1 MPGTWQEHGYGVA
14 HYTIR
19 VAGYAIGSPGKLRS
33 RRQIRLWRAA
43 PACIVSF
50 ALMVMRMTSSN
61 RIRIGI
67 GGWSYEPWRRTFYP
81 ATVPKKSELQF
92 ASRKLTA
99 IEVNSTFYRSQS
111 PAVFAKWRNETPDD
125 FVFTLKAPR
134 FVTNRRVLGEARET
148 MTNFLNSGIGELGAK
163 LGPLLWQLP
172 PGKVFVPADV
182 ERFFRLLPDQLG
194 QLRLRHAFEVRHDSF
209 MCEEYVALARQFRVT
224 TVFADSNEYPRFA
237 DVTGDFIY
245 ARLMNT
251 ASSEL
256 TGYPE
261 KDLSDWSKRLRTW
274 AAGKEPADLPR
285 VAAPSAKAKHRDV
298 FAFFISG
305 AKERAPAA
313 AMETISLLKSI
324 D

>member
-1 MPGTWQEHGYGVA
+1 
-14 HYTIR
+14 
-19 VAGYAIGSPGKLRS
+19 
-33 RRQIRLWRAA
+33 
-43 PACIVSF
+43 
-50 ALMVMRMTSSN
+50 MTSSN

-67 GGWSYEPWRRTFYP
+67 GGWNYEPWRHTFYP
-81 ATVPKKSELQF
+81 AAVPKKNELQF

-99 IEVNSTFYRSQS
+99 IEINSTFYRTQT
-111 PAVFAKWRNETPDD
+111 PAVFARWGSETPDD

-134 FVTNRRVLGEARET
+134 YVTNRRVLGEARET
-148 MTNFLNSGIGELGAK
+148 MTNFLNSGISELGAK
-163 LGPLLWQLP
+163 LGPVLWQLP
-172 PGKVFVPADV
+172 TSKAFVSADV

-209 MCEEYVALARQFRVT
+209 MCEEYVALARQFGVT

-237 DVTGDFIY
+237 DVTGDFVY

-251 ASSEL
+251 VSSEV

-261 KDLSDWSKRLRTW
+261 KDLGDWSKRLRAW
-274 AAGKEPADLPR
+274 ASGKEPADLPR
-285 VAAPSAKAKHRDV
+285 VAAPTAKTKQRDV

-305 AKERAPAA
+305 AKERNPAA
-313 AMETISLLKSI
+313 AMQMISLLESA